1 MTIQESSRD
10 SLYRIAVDDLEDL
23 YSYVE
28 DLMSSMPE
36 PVYAVNPQGI
46 IIDANRALQRMTGL
60 DMGQILGSEQS
71 VLFGD
76 PKIARKINSETL
88 EKGSLSA
95 RQLMLK
101 ASQGKSIPVCLY
113 SRTRSGDPGDLP
125 YVVAL
130 IDITEQRRA
139 EERARK
145 SARRLL
151 VAMEN
156 TIEAMVLMTEMRDP
170 YTAGHQRR
178 VARLACAM
186 AELMRFTPHH
196 INGLRLSC
204 LIHDVG
210 KIQVPSEVL
219 TNPNKLSVAEFEM
232 IKMHPLVGYEILKN
246 IRLPWPISTIVLQH
260 HEREDGSGYPDGIKG
275 DKILLDAKILAVA
288 DVVEAMASHR
298 PYRPA
303 LGVDK
308 ALAEVSSNR
317 GAIYYPPAVD
327 ACVDLFTNKGFK
339 LD

>member
-1 MTIQESSRD
+1 MTIQESSQD
-10 SLYRIAVDDLEDL
+10 NLYKTAIDDLEDL
-23 YSYVE
+23 YSYVD

-36 PVYAVNPQGI
+36 PVYVVNPQGI
-46 IIDANRALQRMTGL
+46 IIDANRALLRMTGL
-60 DMGQILGSEQS
+60 DMDQIIGAEQA

-76 PKIARKINSETL
+76 QKIARKINSETR

-95 RQLMLK
+95 KQLVLK
-101 ASQGKSIPVCLY
+101 DSKGKSIPVCFY
-113 SRTRSGDPGDLP
+113 SRTRSGEPGDP
-125 YVVAL
+125 SYVVVL
-130 IDITEQRRA
+130 VDITEQRKA

-178 VARLACAM
+178 VAKLACAM
-186 AELMRFTPHH
+186 AEVMSFTDHH

-219 TNPNKLSVAEFEM
+219 TNPNKLSIAEFEM

-275 DKILLDAKILAVA
+275 DRILLDAKILAVA

-308 ALAEVSSNR
+308 ALEEVSSNR
-317 GAIYYPPAVD
+317 GTLYYAPAVD
-327 ACVDLFTNKGFK
+327 ACVNLFTNKGFRF
-339 LD
+339 D